1 MTLVVDASV
10 VVAALIDDGPTG
22 AWAEDLIAG
31 GDLVAPHLLPVEVA
45 NVLRRAECAA
55 RISRDVASLAH
66 ESLLQLP
73 VALVPYEALGR
84 RVWELR
90 QSVMAYDAWYVAL
103 AEALGT
109 GLATLDL
116 RLVGAPGPSCQF
128 VTPQT

>member
-1 MTLVVDASV
+1 LTLVVDASV

-22 AWAEDLIAG
+22 AWAEDLIAA

-45 NVLRRAECAA
+45 NVLRRAERAD

-90 QSVMAYDAWYVAL
+90 QSVTAYDAWYVAL
-103 AEALGT
+103 AEALGA

-128 VTPQT
+128 VTPPA